1 MVLVDRF
8 GRKILL
14 ITSDVLMSV
23 SMVGLGVY
31 FLLKE
36 NELVDSDTLKTIS
49 FLPISATLV
58 FIASFS
64 IGFGPLPW
72 VLNSELFS
80 REAKALASTIGFA
93 TTGCP

>member
-80 REAKALASTIGFA
+80 REAKALASTIGD
-93 TTGCP
+93 CYRVS